1 MPCPIAV
8 VGLLVGRDQAS
19 VPLHE
24 SHLSVGKASH
34 MGLSVVRK

>member
-1 MPCPIAV
+1 MPCPMAV
-8 VGLLVGRDQAS
+8 VGLLVGQEQAS

-24 SHLSVGKASH
+24 SHLSTGKASY